1 MSTLGL
7 IRFWKP
13 VRSERYRRRIKNEGM
28 NKKKRN
34 ADLADLK
41 G

>member
-1 MSTLGL
+1 M
-7 IRFWKP
+7 
-13 VRSERYRRRIKNEGM
+13 RRIKNEGM

-34 ADLADLK
+34 ADDADLADLK